1 MTQNFCKCIPP
12 PHPSWKCASAQL
24 KGLPNA
30 VAVIDGTSLIYIH
43 VPKPTYRLFII
54 VDIGIIFIE
63 FTRFVSLIILIH
75 YALYKRVLC
84 TSKWYTY
91 HAYTEFYTGN
101 RPKPR
106 STFPKRMIHPRRH
119 DFSNWDP
126 FINTYTRPKINKH
139 VIWKMKLYHAIGI
152 LWTVISSAALSS
164 RGKQMKLMNKSK
176 AVYIKFHNLL

>member
-84 TSKWYTY
+84 TSKWYRY
-91 HAYTEFYTGN
+91 HAYTEFYIGN

-106 STFPKRMIHPRRH
+106 STFLKTNDSSSETWFFQFRSFHQYIH
-119 DFSNWDP
+119 SSE
-126 FINTYTRPKINKH
+126 NK
-139 VIWKMKLYHAIGI
+139 
-152 LWTVISSAALSS
+152 
-164 RGKQMKLMNKSK
+164 
-176 AVYIKFHNLL
+176 